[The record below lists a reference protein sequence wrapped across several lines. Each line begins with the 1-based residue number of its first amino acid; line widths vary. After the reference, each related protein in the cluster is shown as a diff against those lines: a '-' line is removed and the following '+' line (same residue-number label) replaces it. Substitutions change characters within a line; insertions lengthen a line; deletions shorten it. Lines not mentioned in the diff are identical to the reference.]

1 MNPKFSVLFLV
12 EAADFLDGLDEK
24 SRRKVIYNIDK
35 SRYVNDP
42 KLFKKLTNEIWEFRT
57 KYQKNQYRLFAFWDK
72 RDKRETLVVSTHGM
86 IKKTGKV
93 PKPEIEKAKK
103 IMEDYFDDDGE

>member
-1 MNPKFSVLFLV
+1 MNPKFSVIFLS
-12 EAADFLDGLDEK
+12 EAAEFIDELDEK

-35 SRYVNDP
+35 SRYLNDP
-42 KLFKKLTNEIWEFRT
+42 KLFKKLTKDIWEFRT

-72 RDKRETLVVSTHGM
+72 REKEETLVVSTHGI

-93 PKPEIEKAKK
+93 PKSEIEKAKK
-103 IMEDYFDDDGE
+103 VMEDYFGDDGE

>member
-1 MNPKFSVLFLV
+1 MDPKFSVVFLS
-12 EAADFLDGLDEK
+12 EAAEFLDGLDDK

-42 KLFKKLTNEIWEFRT
+42 KLFKKLTKDIWEFRA

-72 RDKRETLVVSTHGM
+72 RDKEETLVISTHGI
-86 IKKTGKV
+86 IKKSGKV
-93 PKPEIEKAKK
+93 PKSDIEKAVK
-103 IMEDYFDDDGE
+103 IMEDYFGDGN

>member
-1 MNPKFSVLFLV
+1 MEPKFSVIFLV

-42 KLFKKLTNEIWEFRT
+42 KLFKKLTSEIWEFRT
-57 KYQKNQYRLFAFWDK
+57 KYQKNQYLLFAFWDK

-93 PKPEIEKAKK
+93 PKSEIEKAKR
-103 IMEDYFDDDGE
+103 IMEDYFGDDGE

>member
-1 MNPKFSVLFLV
+1 MNPKFSVIFLE
-12 EAADFLDGLDEK
+12 EAAEFLDSLDDK

-42 KLFKKLTNEIWEFRT
+42 KLFKKLTKDIWEFRT

-72 RDKRETLVVSTHGM
+72 KDKEETLVVSTHGM

-93 PKPEIEKAKK
+93 PKSEIEKSEK